1 MASQVAS
8 QALLN
13 LRCRDARIHHV
24 SLHPDTIAVAE
35 AQRQL
40 GQISVEHAT
49 SVTRQPNLPVASV
62 VFAAF
67 APCLTVDF
75 KLYSCDNL

>member
-1 MASQVAS
+1 MVGQGWQVTAGAGASGAAR
-8 QALLN
+8 ALGSALAYG
-13 LRCRDARIHHV
+13 D
-24 SLHPDTIAVAE
+24 
-35 AQRQL
+35 
-40 GQISVEHAT
+40 ISPGRN
-49 SVTRQPNLPVASV
+49 VTRQPFLPVASV

>member
-1 MASQVAS
+1 MEFPVGRRRHPNTCRAEVVAPGYPMAW
-8 QALLN
+8 N
-13 LRCRDARIHHV
+13 RHRTEP
-24 SLHPDTIAVAE
+24 PDCSDRVPD
-35 AQRQL
+35 
-40 GQISVEHAT
+40 
-49 SVTRQPNLPVASV
+49 VTRQSFLPVASV

>member
-1 MASQVAS
+1 MEFPVGRRRHP
-8 QALLN
+8 N
-13 LRCRDARIHHV
+13 TCR
-24 SLHPDTIAVAE
+24 AE
-35 AQRQL
+35 AVGTR
-40 GQISVEHAT
+40 ISCGVDRHETGPPA
-49 SVTRQPNLPVASV
+49 SSDGVPDVTRQSFLPVASV

>member
-1 MASQVAS
+1 MKD
-8 QALLN
+8 
-13 LRCRDARIHHV
+13 CIYWDAFIV
-24 SLHPDTIAVAE
+24 VKAAPP
-35 AQRQL
+35 AQEFVHT
-40 GQISVEHAT
+40 GV
-49 SVTRQPNLPVASV
+49 VTRQLFLPVASV